1 MSKKKILIVC
11 NYKWT
16 YHTFLEKLTDNIVN
30 NYDIDICCDLTVD
43 KGQNKKSKV
52 SFIDLKI
59 PNNANI
65 LRFIQ
70 CIFSLRKII
79 KNNSYDL
86 IISNNRN
93 ASFIARIVPF
103 ILHKQNKKIY
113 IARGMY
119 FHDAQNF
126 LKKAISILIEYCLY
140 FKTDLILSQSMEDV
154 KFFSKLPFIKKS
166 KIVHIGNG
174 INHEIFNSKI
184 KIFNNKII
192 KFCTTGR
199 YSKLKNY
206 YYLLKS
212 FKQYLKFNK
221 NSHLT
226 FIGGDIEGSK
236 AHFELIDQVKN
247 LNLTKYVTLTG
258 VVDTAKDYLDV
269 CDVYIHP
276 SLREGMPRSL
286 LEAMSMKKIVLA
298 SNIRGCREIIH
309 NNKSGFL
316 FNPYKNKDL
325 VSLMIKVSKLSKNQ
339 IDEISINARKTVENH
354 YREDKY
360 IERQVKYINYSL
372 Q

>member
-1 MSKKKILIVC
+1 
-11 NYKWT
+11 
-16 YHTFLEKLTDNIVN
+16 
-30 NYDIDICCDLTVD
+30 
-43 KGQNKKSKV
+43 
-52 SFIDLKI
+52 
-59 PNNANI
+59 
-65 LRFIQ
+65 
-70 CIFSLRKII
+70 
-79 KNNSYDL
+79 
-86 IISNNRN
+86 
-93 ASFIARIVPF
+93 
-103 ILHKQNKKIY
+103 
-113 IARGMY
+113 
-119 FHDAQNF
+119 
-126 LKKAISILIEYCLY
+126 
-140 FKTDLILSQSMEDV
+140 MEDV

-166 KIVHIGNG
+166 KIVHLGNG

-236 AHFELIDQVKN
+236 AHLELISQVKN

-258 VVDTAKDYLDV
+258 VVDSAKDYLDF

-309 NNKSGFL
+309 NNKNGFL
-316 FNPYKNKDL
+316 FNPYKNRDL

-339 IDEISINARKTVENH
+339 IDEISTKARKTVENN

-360 IERQVKYINYSL
+360 IKRQVKYINYSL